1 MLYIMCISV
10 RQYVCFIK
18 QVTVGWCTMVV
29 FLCLCCLCFG
39 NPLWAF
45 WQSVSNVLAICQQPQ
60 GADLSC
66 PHIRI
71 RHAFAIRW
79 DTFGNPSAA
88 LSQSVQ
94 NAFTERSQRVRYLC
108 VTYSPCKSMVFA
120 PQKYGFW
127 RAKTPFLHCKNP
139 LFGVQEV
146 GFCKALIS
154 RWLHCFCVS
163 GRCSNTINV
172 RNRRYSQYE

>member
-10 RQYVCFIK
+10 RLYVCFIK

-39 NPLWAF
+39 NSLWAF
-45 WQSVSNVLAICQQPQ
+45 WQSVSSIIAIRQQPQ

-71 RHAFAIRW
+71 RHAFAIRLKCLHG
-79 DTFGNPSAA
+79 TFATCSF
-88 LSQSVQ
+88 SVC
-94 NAFTERSQRVRYLC
+94 YI
-108 VTYSPCKSMVFA
+108 FA
-120 PQKYGFW
+120 VQKYGFW
-127 RAKTPFLHCKNP
+127 RAKNPPFTLQNP

-163 GRCSNTINV
+163 GDVAI
-172 RNRRYSQYE
+172 Q